1 MTASVKTVST
11 DSMQMDY
18 VKFGSGRKSFVILP
32 GLSIHSVTRYAD
44 SIAEAYK
51 DFTAD
56 YTVYL
61 FDRAKDIREGYSI
74 RDMAADTAAAMNELR
89 IADADVFGASQ
100 GGMMAQYLAIDHP
113 RLIHKMILGSTLAK
127 PNAVF
132 NKAVAEWARLAEERN
147 EPGLLESFA
156 VHVYSRETLRLHKDE
171 LMALNLNISEDE
183 FKRFLVLT
191 DACKTFNCFDEL
203 SSVQC
208 PVFVIGAEGDRVVT
222 AEGSK
227 QIADALGCG
236 LYLYGANYGHGVYD
250 EAPDY
255 KQRCLNFLEN
265 D

>member
-1 MTASVKTVST
+1 
-11 DSMQMDY
+11 MDY

-51 DFTAD
+51 DFTAE

-74 RDMAADTAAAMNELR
+74 RDMAADTAAAMSELH
-89 IADADVFGASQ
+89 IENADVFGASQ

-113 RLIHKMILGSTLAK
+113 RLVRKMILGSTLAK

-132 NKAVAEWARLAEERN
+132 NETVAEWSRLAEERN
-147 EPGLLESFA
+147 EPALLESFA
-156 VHVYSRETLRLHKDE
+156 VHVYSLETLRQYKDA
-171 LMALNLNISEDE
+171 LMALNLNITEDE
-183 FKRFLVLT
+183 FKRFLILT
-191 DACKTFNCFDEL
+191 NACKSFNCFAEL
-203 SSVQC
+203 PAVQC
-208 PVFVIGAEGDRVVT
+208 PVLVIGAEGDRVTT

-236 LYLYGANYGHGVYD
+236 LYLYDANYGHGVFD